1 VGGDELIEAVIVGC
15 GNIAERYAAD
25 LLRNRVVDLVGF
37 HDVDF
42 TRAERFATEFGGT
55 PHRTLDDA
63 IAAAG
68 LVINLTIFESHYPV
82 TKAALS
88 AGRHVYTE
96 KPLALSLD
104 HAREL
109 GALSESRGVR
119 LASAPFTFM
128 GAAQALAI
136 DWVRSGRLGEVR
148 VVNAEVNH
156 GRIETWHP
164 NPEPFYA
171 AGPMLDVG
179 VYPLAILIAAL
190 GSVSTVRAL
199 SSTVLPGRSDLAG
212 KAFTPASPDYW
223 LVELVHAGGA
233 RVRLSVNFYVDG
245 DEGITFHGDDGSL
258 ALASWFQP
266 GTQLVHT
273 PYGSESETV
282 AVPAAPDV
290 VDWSV
295 GVAEVVTSI
304 EEDRPSPL
312 NRDQAVHMVDI
323 LEAVT
328 ASAAEGEPVAL
339 TTMFEP
345 VWAREA

>member
-1 VGGDELIEAVIVGC
+1 MGGSETIEAVIVGC
-15 GNIAERYAAD
+15 GNIAERYATD

-42 TRAERFATEFGGT
+42 ARAERFATEFGGT
-55 PHRTLDDA
+55 PHRSLDDA
-63 IAAAG
+63 IAAAD

-82 TKAALS
+82 SKAALA

-96 KPLALSLD
+96 KPLALRLD

-109 GALSESRGVR
+109 GALSEGRGVR

-148 VVNAEVNH
+148 VVYAEANH

-164 NPEPFYA
+164 NPAPFYA

-179 VYPLAILIAAL
+179 VYPLAILTTAL
-190 GSVSTVRAL
+190 GPVSTVRAM
-199 SSTVLPGRSDLAG
+199 SATVLAGRRDLAG
-212 KAFTPASPDYW
+212 GEFTPASPDYW
-223 LVELVHAGGA
+223 LVELEHVAGA
-233 RVRLSVNFYVDG
+233 RVRLSVNFYVRG

-266 GTQLVHT
+266 SSHLVHT
-273 PYGSESETV
+273 PYGSGSETV
-282 AVPAAPDV
+282 AVPPAPDE

-304 EEDRPSPL
+304 EQDRASRL
-312 NRDQAVHMVDI
+312 DRDQAVHMVDI

-328 ASAAEGEPVAL
+328 TSAAQGEPVAL
-339 TTMFEP
+339 TTTFEP
-345 VWAREA
+345 V